1 MKSDLGRILGFFA
14 LVMILTVFWQPLV
27 WLMIIVMVGLI
38 IFGLRVMITSSRIK
52 KDINQDPESYF
63 NKQEANRRSQNVSS
77 ADIIDVEY
85 TEREVSSD
93 E

>member
-1 MKSDLGRILGFFA
+1 MRNGFSGIFGFFA

-27 WLMIIVMVGLI
+27 WLLLI
-38 IFGLRVMITSSRIK
+38 IMGGLLVFGLRVLFASSKIK
-52 KDINQDPESYF
+52 KEMNQDPDAYF
-63 NKQEANRRSQNVSS
+63 NKYDTNRNKPDVSS